1 VFRMETPLNA
11 RSERPAGERR
21 RCVRQKIHTPAYA
34 SFDDKSE
41 GVELSEILD
50 ISEEG
55 IAVQTS
61 MARELDES
69 VNLCLDLS
77 ETNCQV
83 RTSAHVVR
91 LEASGRAAIRFPEM
105 PEPARQ
111 QLKEWLFLNAMMA
124 AANQSSA
131 FLEPETFDS
140 EQTHSDFTSR
150 LMALSAVDREVEL
163 LGSDLDAALDLIA
176 RRAVSFTSASG
187 AAIALSQG
195 IEMICV
201 ASAGSQAPPL
211 DSRLQA
217 GSGFS
222 GECVRT
228 GKLMRCDDSEENIH
242 VDRENCRALGI
253 RSMIA
258 APIRRNG
265 SVIGLLEVFST
276 RPMGL
281 GADAE
286 TVLTHLCETAMAAI
300 KRAGFATIRSAAEN
314 VPEENT
320 EAAAETVSFLSSHK
334 QILIAAACVAVL
346 GFTILLAA
354 PWRKSPAV
362 APAEAITQ
370 TSAETPNRSP
380 RPVAESIAGTTDLQS
395 LITLAEQGD
404 PAAQFAVGARYAT
417 GQDGKQDYAEAIR
430 WFTRAAEQGH
440 VVSQATLGAYYWAG
454 RGVKPDIERAYYWSI
469 LAQNAGDQ
477 ASKYRVAVLKSR
489 LTQPQI
495 IAVEN
500 RANEWLRSRRGISQA
515 SKREPIP

>member
-1 VFRMETPLNA
+1 VFRMESPSNV

-34 SFDDKSE
+34 RFDDNS
-41 GVELSEILD
+41 
-50 ISEEG
+50 
-55 IAVQTS
+55 
-61 MARELDES
+61 ELDQN
-69 VNLCLDLS
+69 VDLCLDLS

-83 RTSAHVVR
+83 KTSANVVR
-91 LEASGRAAIRFPEM
+91 LDASGRAAIRFAEM
-105 PEPARQ
+105 PQAARQ

-131 FLEPETFDS
+131 FLEPEPLTS

-150 LMALSAVDREVEL
+150 LMALSAVNREVEL
-163 LGSDLDAALDLIA
+163 LGADLDVALDLIA
-176 RRAVSFTSASG
+176 SRALSFTSASG

-228 GKLMRCDDSEENIH
+228 GKLMRCDDSEENAL
-242 VDRENCRALGI
+242 VDRESCRALGI

-265 SVIGLLEVFST
+265 SVVGLLEVFSP

-281 GADAE
+281 DGDAE

-300 KRAGFATIRSAAEN
+300 KRAGFATIRSAAEH
-314 VPEENT
+314 VPEPRT
-320 EAAAETVSFLSSHK
+320 EPTTETAPFLYSHK
-334 QILIAAACVAVL
+334 AILIGAACAVVL
-346 GFTILLAA
+346 AFTILLAA
-354 PWRKSPAV
+354 PWRKSA
-362 APAEAITQ
+362 AISSTQAITQ
-370 TSAETPNRSP
+370 ATPDGSP
-380 RPVAESIAGTTDLQS
+380 RAIAESTAAPSDLQS
-395 LITLAEQGD
+395 LMKLADQGD

-417 GQDGKQDYAEAIR
+417 GQDGQQDYAEAIR
-430 WFTRAAEQGH
+430 WFSRAAEQGH

-454 RGVKPDIERAYYWSI
+454 RGVQPDIEKAYYWSI

-489 LTQPQI
+489 LTPTEI
-495 IAVEN
+495 SSVEN
-500 RANEWLRSRRGISQA
+500 RANDWMRSRRGISQA

>member
-1 VFRMETPLNA
+1 VFRMESPLNA
-11 RSERPAGERR
+11 RSERPGGERR

-34 SFDDKSE
+34 RFDDAAD
-41 GVELSEILD
+41 GIELNEILD

-61 MARELDES
+61 LSRELDQS
-69 VNLCLDLS
+69 VDLCLDLS

-83 RTSAHVVR
+83 KTSASVVR
-91 LEASGRAAIRFPEM
+91 MDASGRAAIRFAGM
-105 PEPARQ
+105 PEAARR

-124 AANQSSA
+124 AANQGSA
-131 FLEPETFDS
+131 FLEPQDLPP

-176 RRAVSFTSASG
+176 RRALSFSSASG

-228 GKLMRCDDSEENIH
+228 GKLMRCDDSEENVH
-242 VDRENCRALGI
+242 VDRESCRALGI

-265 SVIGLLEVFST
+265 SVIGLLEVFSP
-276 RPMGL
+276 RPTGFD
-281 GADAE
+281 ADAE

-314 VPEENT
+314 VPEERT
-320 EAAAETVSFLSSHK
+320 EAPAATTSLFSSK
-334 QILIAAACVAVL
+334 KLILIGAACTVVLVAM
-346 GFTILLAA
+346 ILLAA
-354 PWRKSPAV
+354 PWRKSPAPSPAVRASTATSETAARRIAQSTAV
-362 APAEAITQ
+362 A
-370 TSAETPNRSP
+370 S
-380 RPVAESIAGTTDLQS
+380 DLQS
-395 LITLAEQGD
+395 LITMADQGD

-417 GQDGKQDYAEAIR
+417 GEDGKQDYAEAIR

-454 RGVKPDIERAYYWSI
+454 RGVPPDIEKAYYWSI

-489 LTQPQI
+489 LTPTEI
-495 IAVEN
+495 SSVEN
-500 RANEWLRSRRGISQA
+500 RANEWMRSRRGVSQA
-515 SKREPIP
+515 SKRDPIP

>member
-1 VFRMETPLNA
+1 MDRPLNA
-11 RSERPAGERR
+11 GSGRPAGERR

-34 SFDDKSE
+34 RFDDKSE

-61 MARELDES
+61 TSRELDQN
-69 VNLCLDLS
+69 VDLCLDLS

-91 LEASGRAAIRFPEM
+91 LDASGRAAIRFPEM
-105 PEPARQ
+105 PEPARR

-124 AANQSSA
+124 AANQSGA
-131 FLEPETFDS
+131 FAEPEAFTS
-140 EQTHSDFTSR
+140 EQTHADFTSR
-150 LMALSAVDREVEL
+150 LMALSAVDREVEF
-163 LGSDLDAALDLIA
+163 LGADLDAALDLIA
-176 RRAVSFTSASG
+176 RRALNFTSASG

-228 GKLMRCDDSEENIH
+228 GKLMRCDDSEHHEH
-242 VDRENCRALGI
+242 VDRESCRALGI

-258 APIRRNG
+258 APILRNG
-265 SVIGLLEVFST
+265 SAIGLLEVFS
-276 RPMGL
+276 PMANGFT
-281 GADAE
+281 ADAE
-286 TVLTHLCETAMAAI
+286 TVLTHLSQTAMVAI
-300 KRAGFATIRSAAEN
+300 KRAGFATIRSAEEN
-314 VPEENT
+314 VPEENPEPT
-320 EAAAETVSFLSSHK
+320 AEPASWIPSHK
-334 QILIAAACVAVL
+334 LISIAAAAVLVL
-346 GFTILLAA
+346 GFTILWAA
-354 PWRKSPAV
+354 PWKKSSAPAQVTSQSSTGASPAS
-362 APAEAITQ
+362 TL
-370 TSAETPNRSP
+370 
-380 RPVAESIAGTTDLQS
+380 RPISTVGASDLQS
-395 LITLAEQGD
+395 LTTLAEQGD

-417 GQDGKQDYAEAIR
+417 GQDGKQDYVEAIR

-454 RGVKPDIERAYYWSI
+454 RGVPPDIEKAYYWSI

-489 LTQPQI
+489 LTPAQVD
-495 IAVEN
+495 AVEN
-500 RANEWLRSRRGISQA
+500 RANDWMRSRRGISQA
-515 SKREPIP
+515 ATRERVP